1 MADIDSVDLIIKS
14 STEFYNDL
22 KIDENG
28 RYRSWEHCYSHFIK
42 ARGSKEIDYDYLSLQ
57 LAFYLASWGMYR
69 GSSFLLQKDYKVH
82 IPVVKEL
89 LSKEYD
95 ALAGIECIE
104 FRKES
109 NQQLLREINSFLGQY
124 YDKIRRE
131 VKGQELKNQLSF
143 TLITKILMGTLGCVP
158 AYDRYFIA
166 GIKKQKVT
174 TGNYNLKSI
183 MKLVDFYEKNSVR
196 LEPVREKMEVDG
208 MPYPQMKMLDMGFW
222 QIGFELDKVFSKKD
236 KMKEVLIK

>member
-1 MADIDSVDLIIKS
+1 MDSVDLIIKS

-104 FRKES
+104 FRKEN
-109 NQQLLREINSFLGQY
+109 NQQLLLEINSFLGQY

-222 QIGFELDKVFSKKD
+222 QIGFELYKVFSKKD
-236 KMKEVLIK
+236 KMKEVMIK

>member
-1 MADIDSVDLIIKS
+1 MDTVDLIIKS

-22 KIDENG
+22 KADENG

-42 ARGSKEIDYDYLSLQ
+42 ARGSQEIDYDYLSLQ

-82 IPVVKEL
+82 ISVVKEL
-89 LSKEYD
+89 LSEKYD
-95 ALAGIECIE
+95 ALAGIECTD

-109 NQQLLREINSFLGQY
+109 NQQLLKDINSFLGQY

-131 VKGQELKNQLSF
+131 VKEQELKNPLSF

-166 GIKKQKVT
+166 GVKNQKIA

-183 MKLVDFYEKNSVR
+183 MQLVDFYEKNSAR
-196 LEPVREKMEVDG
+196 LEPVREKMEVEG
-208 MPYPQMKMLDMGFW
+208 MPYPQMKLIDMGFW
-222 QIGFELDKVFSKKD
+222 QVGFELDTNKG
-236 KMKEVLIK
+236 IQTAH

>member
-1 MADIDSVDLIIKS
+1 MDSVDLIIKS

-222 QIGFELDKVFSKKD
+222 QIGFELYKVFPEKD
-236 KMKEVLIK
+236 KMKEVMIK

>member
-1 MADIDSVDLIIKS
+1 MDTVDLIIKS
-14 STEFYNDL
+14 STDFYDEL
-22 KIDENG
+22 KSDENA

-82 IPVVKEL
+82 IPVVKGL
-89 LSKEYD
+89 LSNEYD

-109 NQQLLREINSFLGQY
+109 NQQLLLEINSFLGQY

-183 MKLVDFYEKNSVR
+183 MKLVDFYEKNSVQ
-196 LEPVREKMEVDG
+196 LEPVREKWKLTVCHT
-208 MPYPQMKMLDMGFW
+208 LR
-222 QIGFELDKVFSKKD
+222 
-236 KMKEVLIK
+236 

>member
-1 MADIDSVDLIIKS
+1 MDTVDLIIKS
-14 STEFYNDL
+14 STEYYNNL
-22 KIDENG
+22 KAGENG
-28 RYRSWEHCYSHFIK
+28 RYRSWEHCYSYFIK
-42 ARGSKEIDYDYLSLQ
+42 ARSSKEIDYDYLSVQ

-89 LSKEYD
+89 LSKKYD
-95 ALAGIECIE
+95 ALAGIECID

-109 NQQLLREINSFLGQY
+109 NQRLLQNIDLFLEQY

-131 VKGQELKNQLSF
+131 VKAQELKNQLSF

-158 AYDRYFIA
+158 AYDRYFVA
-166 GIKKQKVT
+166 GIKNQKVA
-174 TGNYNLKSI
+174 TGSYNLKSI
-183 MKLVDFYEKNSVR
+183 MQLVDFYEKNSIR
-196 LEPVREKMEVDG
+196 LEQVREKMKVEG

-222 QIGFELDKVFSKKD
+222 QVGFELDANKG
-236 KMKEVLIK
+236 IQTAH

>member
-1 MADIDSVDLIIKS
+1 MDTVDMIIKS
-14 STEFYNDL
+14 STEYYNNL
-22 KIDENG
+22 KAGENG
-28 RYRSWEHCYSHFIK
+28 RYRSWEHCYSYFIK
-42 ARGSKEIDYDYLSLQ
+42 GRSSKEIDYDYLSLQ

-89 LSKEYD
+89 LSKKYD
-95 ALAGIECIE
+95 ALAGIECID

-109 NQQLLREINSFLGQY
+109 NQRLLHDIDLFLEQY

-131 VKGQELKNQLSF
+131 VKAQELKNQLSF

-166 GIKKQKVT
+166 GIKNQKVA

-183 MKLVDFYEKNSVR
+183 MQLVDFYEKNSDR
-196 LEPVREKMEVDG
+196 LELVREKMEVEG
-208 MPYPQMKMLDMGFW
+208 MPYPQMKVIDMGFW
-222 QIGFELDKVFSKKD
+222 QVGLELDTSKG
-236 KMKEVLIK
+236 IKTAH

>member
-1 MADIDSVDLIIKS
+1 MDSVDLIIKS

-222 QIGFELDKVFSKKD
+222 QIGFELDKVFSKKE
-236 KMKEVLIK
+236 K

>member
-1 MADIDSVDLIIKS
+1 MDTVDLIIKS

-22 KIDENG
+22 KADENG

-42 ARGSKEIDYDYLSLQ
+42 ARGSKEVDYDYLSLQ

-69 GSSFLLQKDYKVH
+69 GSSFLLQKDYRVH

-89 LSKEYD
+89 LSEKYD
-95 ALAGIECIE
+95 ALVGIECTD

-109 NQQLLREINSFLGQY
+109 NQQLLKDINSFLGQY

-131 VKGQELKNQLSF
+131 VKEQELKNQLSF

-166 GIKKQKVT
+166 GIKNQKVA

-183 MKLVDFYEKNSVR
+183 MQLVDFYEKNSAR
-196 LEPVREKMEVDG
+196 LEPVRGKMEVEG
-208 MPYPQMKMLDMGFW
+208 MPYPQMKMIDMGFW
-222 QIGFELDKVFSKKD
+222 QVCFELDTNKG
-236 KMKEVLIK
+236 IQTAH

>member
-1 MADIDSVDLIIKS
+1 VVADMDSVDLIIKS

-89 LSKEYD
+89 LSNEYD

-109 NQQLLREINSFLGQY
+109 NQQLLLEINSFLGQY

-183 MKLVDFYEKNSVR
+183 MKLVDFYEKILYDLNQ
-196 LEPVREKMEVDG
+196 LE
-208 MPYPQMKMLDMGFW
+208 
-222 QIGFELDKVFSKKD
+222 KKW
-236 KMKEVLIK
+236 KLTVCHTLR

>member
-1 MADIDSVDLIIKS
+1 MDTVDLIIKS

-22 KIDENG
+22 KVDENG

-42 ARGSKEIDYDYLSLQ
+42 ARGSQEIDYDYLSLQ
-57 LAFYLASWGMYR
+57 LVFYLASWGMYR

-82 IPVVKEL
+82 IPVVEEL
-89 LSKEYD
+89 LSEKYD
-95 ALAGIECIE
+95 VLAGIESVS
-104 FRKES
+104 FREKS
-109 NQQLLREINSFLGQY
+109 NHQLLLDINSFLGQY

-131 VKGQELKNQLSF
+131 VKEQELKNQLSF

-166 GIKKQKVT
+166 GIKNQKVA

-183 MKLVDFYEKNSVR
+183 MQLVDFYEKNSAR
-196 LEPVREKMEVDG
+196 FEPVREKMEVEG
-208 MPYPQMKMLDMGFW
+208 MPYPQMKMIDMGFW
-222 QIGFELDKVFSKKD
+222 QIGLELDTNKG
-236 KMKEVLIK
+236 IQTAH

>member
-1 MADIDSVDLIIKS
+1 MDTVDLIIKS

-22 KIDENG
+22 KADENG

-42 ARGSKEIDYDYLSLQ
+42 ARGSQEIDYDYLSLQ

-89 LSKEYD
+89 LSEKYD
-95 ALAGIECIE
+95 ALVGIECTD

-109 NQQLLREINSFLGQY
+109 NQQLLKDINSFLGQY

-131 VKGQELKNQLSF
+131 VKEQELKNPLSF

-166 GIKKQKVT
+166 GIKNQKIA

-183 MKLVDFYEKNSVR
+183 MQLVDFYEKNSAR
-196 LEPVREKMEVDG
+196 LEPVREKMEVEG
-208 MPYPQMKMLDMGFW
+208 MSYPQMKMIDMGFW
-222 QIGFELDKVFSKKD
+222 QVGFELDTNKG
-236 KMKEVLIK
+236 IQTAH

>member
-1 MADIDSVDLIIKS
+1 MDTVDLIIKS

-22 KIDENG
+22 KVDENG

-42 ARGSKEIDYDYLSLQ
+42 ARGSQEIDYDYLSLQ

-89 LSKEYD
+89 LNEKCD
-95 ALAGIECIE
+95 VLAGIDCIG
-104 FRKES
+104 FKDDS
-109 NQQLLREINSFLGQY
+109 NQKLLQDINSFLEQY
-124 YDKIRRE
+124 YDKIRHK
-131 VKGQELKNQLSF
+131 VKEQELKNQLSF

-166 GIKKQKVT
+166 GIKNQKVA
-174 TGNYNLKSI
+174 TGNYNIRSV
-183 MKLVDFYEKNSVR
+183 MQLVNFYEKNADR
-196 LEPVREKMEVDG
+196 LEPVREKMEVEG
-208 MPYPQMKMLDMGFW
+208 MPYPQMKMIDMGFW
-222 QIGFELDKVFSKKD
+222 QIGFDLDKNKG
-236 KMKEVLIK
+236 IKNAH

>member
-1 MADIDSVDLIIKS
+1 MDSVDLIIKS

-196 LEPVREKMEVDG
+196 LEPVREKIEVAG

-222 QIGFELDKVFSKKD
+222 QIGFELDKVFPKKD
-236 KMKEVLIK
+236 KMKEVMIK